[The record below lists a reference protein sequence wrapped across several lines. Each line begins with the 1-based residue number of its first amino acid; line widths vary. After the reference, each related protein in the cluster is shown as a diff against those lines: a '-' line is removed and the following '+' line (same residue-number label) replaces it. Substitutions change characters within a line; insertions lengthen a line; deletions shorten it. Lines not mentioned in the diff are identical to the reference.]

1 MPFDDVVEVQAMVEE
16 LVPSQFK
23 RVKGESMNETFSF
36 GRNLKS
42 DHGTLCQRLKEWT
55 GKANVTTV
63 YDSTV
68 D

>member
-42 DHGTLCQRLKEWT
+42 DHGTLCQRLR
-55 GKANVTTV
+55 
-63 YDSTV
+63 V
-68 D
+68 DGEGEGNDRQRQHG